1 MKTEWVSVN
10 DHLPPKNMLVK
21 VLLANGLEGIDFV
34 KEPLDLKAPFESY
47 NKVVKWRSLSHE
59 DLNLAIEDV
68 VNDCKM
74 V

>member
-1 MKTEWVSVN
+1 
-10 DHLPPKNMLVK
+10 MLVK

-68 VNDCKM
+68 VNDCKI